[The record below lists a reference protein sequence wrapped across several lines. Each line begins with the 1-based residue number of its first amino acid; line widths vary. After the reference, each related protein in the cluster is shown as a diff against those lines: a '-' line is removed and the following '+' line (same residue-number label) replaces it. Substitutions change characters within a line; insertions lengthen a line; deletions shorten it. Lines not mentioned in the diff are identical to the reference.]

1 MTRGA
6 SSNLSLGKRVLVMPS
21 NSRDFTS
28 SQRTVSFMPYGP
40 QITLKRWSAACE
52 NYMSKFDSWWTQ
64 REHEALAGE
73 LGLSLFFY
81 QSKCEVT
88 IRLVVFEKKIKMF
101 VSLLNLFV
109 FVQLD
114 YSDQSDWSPHWC
126 PHHNFHG
133 QRTQSRTHY
142 VFKLPAL
149 SQHQCLHS
157 QGDCG
162 KAGNS
167 QLEFSFPV
175 VLLAIKRKSQHLASS
190 QTKLLSPFHPRKM
203 MPSQGTIQD
212 ICLLMVLRVFHSLL
226 NFIDTKKNR
235 ASLFLAG

>member
-1 MTRGA
+1 MWELHVKIWQLMDPKRTR
-6 SSNLSLGKRVLVMPS
+6 SI
-21 NSRDFTS
+21 SRRIRF
-28 SQRTVSFMPYGP
+28 VFV
-40 QITLKRWSAACE
+40 
-52 NYMSKFDSWWTQ
+52 
-64 REHEALAGE
+64 
-73 LGLSLFFY
+73 FY

-88 IRLVVFEKKIKMF
+88 IRLVVFEKKTKMF
-101 VSLLNLFV
+101 VFLLNLFV

-114 YSDQSDWSPHWC
+114 YSDQSDWSPHWR

-149 SQHQCLHS
+149 SQHQGLHS

-167 QLEFSFPV
+167 QLGFSFPV

-190 QTKLLSPFHPRKM
+190 QIKLLSPFHPRKRCH
-203 MPSQGTIQD
+203 PKGPFRIYVSWWYLGCFIHHS
-212 ICLLMVLRVFHSLL
+212 ILL
-226 NFIDTKKNR
+226 IPKKNR